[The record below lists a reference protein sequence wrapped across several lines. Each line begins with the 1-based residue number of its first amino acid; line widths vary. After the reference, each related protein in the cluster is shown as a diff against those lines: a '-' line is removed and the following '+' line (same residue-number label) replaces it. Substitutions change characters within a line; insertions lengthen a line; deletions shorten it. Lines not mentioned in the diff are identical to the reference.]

1 MRCAYILFN
10 SVPAAV
16 FWHIYLIKKEL
27 LISAAALVVAFTPAA
42 AAAQPVLK
50 AQEKVTLALQW
61 LTQCQFAGF
70 YVALE
75 KGYYREEGIDL
86 TIRPGASDSN
96 PVQLVS
102 LGAAEFGTRWLADL
116 IGAVDKGSPVV
127 SIAQLLQSNGMV
139 LIAHTDSK
147 IRHPRDFV
155 GKRVGIWFFGNQIQ
169 FYTLMSQS
177 GVDVNKV
184 KVSPMQFSVKP
195 FLNRQ
200 YDVINTMTYNEL
212 LTVLQ
217 TLKRE
222 QLRVFDF
229 ADYGLNF
236 PGDVLFTRRA
246 LLKDRPELV
255 RRMVKAS
262 LRGWRDAVDD
272 PEAAVRIVMKHDR
285 TGTLELEHQR
295 AQMKEVAR
303 LVRVGNR
310 VLGTHVA
317 EEVDRV
323 SAILAKNKLI
333 SRQLKADEVVTNAML
348 P

>member
-1 MRCAYILFN
+1 MRCTDRRPPHASAEYDVRINLILKEFY
-10 SVPAAV
+10 SWGLVLLLAFAPAGAGAQPAA
-16 FWHIYLIKKEL
+16 
-27 LISAAALVVAFTPAA
+27 
-42 AAAQPVLK
+42 K
-50 AQEKVTLALQW
+50 APDKVTIALQW

-116 IGAVDKGSPVV
+116 VAAVDKGSPIV
-127 SIAQLLQSNGMV
+127 SVAQLLQSNGMV
-139 LIAHTDSK
+139 LIARADSG

-195 FLNRQ
+195 FLTSQ
-200 YDVINTMTYNEL
+200 YDIINTMTYNEL
-212 LTVLQ
+212 LTVMQ

-222 QLRVFDF
+222 QLKVFDF
-229 ADYGLNF
+229 ADYGLSF
-236 PGDVLFTRRA
+236 PGDVLFTRHA
-246 LLKDRPELV
+246 LLKERPDLV

-262 LRGWRDAVDD
+262 LRGWRDAVEN
-272 PEAAVRIVMKHDR
+272 PEEAVRIVMKHDR

-310 VLGTHVA
+310 VLGTHVI

-323 SAILAKNKLI
+323 SAILAKNRLI
-333 SRQLKADEVVTNAML
+333 SRQLKAEEIVTNAML